1 MDFLKNKRPKMQG
14 SPNRKGRVGGDF
26 GMRYRPHLDKY
37 FLKPERQQAAKRSLE
52 EEWEE
57 DVKKC
62 SHPRWRRTIF
72 LGDTYFTC
80 EQCGSRRRQ
89 AVEPTTFPMSR
100 DEAEDWFEE
109 CYPQGTS
116 PSSCCHDTRPLRN
129 ERLICEHQA
138 IAMREQPPVSVAKA
152 DMSKSEA
159 YCCLTAR
166 MHAATTVDSEVQ
178 ALARRYT
185 AALQVLES
193 RLTRNVNVRN
203 KEAAERQQQLSVPRL
218 KVRDMV
224 LGGYF
229 YANVSLQRKN
239 VFVEG
244 AVWDELW
251 LVHHRLRLMYPS
263 LPRDMPTIT
272 YLEGLILRLFPALS
286 HAQTEVL
293 KATALDWIYTV
304 ARSHPTTPKRSLI
317 CCALIAMAAE
327 IGRGLSE
334 EMFRFL
340 QDFDVNYSK
349 WQEVIS
355 MFGQVAEEVLQR
367 APQPLQLEAEQWL
380 DEQETAKEWAT
391 RKEELNGGR
400 HHEGDAR
407 KAGKRKAEDE
417 EQPAAKRLKKKAH
430 VDAEKTLHSGKHRD
444 KVKIPPG
451 RVPRSP
457 GRAAWNDLAI
467 YVSGPSLAPPPLSP
481 PICYFC
487 CFFLGY

>member
-1 MDFLKNKRPKMQG
+1 MNTHQEGKARPAPRPASTVRWAPRPG
-14 SPNRKGRVGGDF
+14 APSDRSGRDGGDF

-52 EEWEE
+52 EEWDE

-62 SHPRWRRTIF
+62 SHPRWRRVNF

-80 EQCGSRRRQ
+80 DKCGSHRRQ
-89 AVEPTTFPMSR
+89 AVEPTTFKMSR
-100 DEAEDWFEE
+100 DEARDWFEE
-109 CYPQGTS
+109 CYPQGAS
-116 PSSCCHDTRPLRN
+116 PSSPCHDAEPLRN
-129 ERLICEHQA
+129 ECLISEHQT
-138 IAMREQPPVSVAKA
+138 
-152 DMSKSEA
+152 
-159 YCCLTAR
+159 LAR
-166 MHAATTVDSEVQ
+166 PRVHAATPVDSEVQ
-178 ALARRYT
+178 TLARRYT
-185 AALQVLES
+185 AALQVFES
-193 RLTRNVNVRN
+193 RLTRNTNARN
-203 KEAAERQQQLSVPRL
+203 KEAAQRQQQQQEDSEDSLGESKDSLNKGRQGSKKVSVPRL

-239 VFVEG
+239 VFVAG

-272 YLEGLILRLFPALS
+272 YLEGLIPRLFPRLS

-304 ARSHPTTPKRSLI
+304 ARRQPTTPKRSLI

-334 EMFRFL
+334 EDVRFL
-340 QDFDVNYSK
+340 QDFDGKYSK

-355 MFGQVAEEVLQR
+355 MFGQVGDEVLQR
-367 APQPLQLEAEQWL
+367 APQPLQPEAEQWL
-380 DEQETAKEWAT
+380 DEQETAREWTT

-407 KAGKRKAEDE
+407 KAGKRKAEGE
-417 EQPAAKRLKKKAH
+417 EQPAAKRLKKKTH
-430 VDAEKTLHSGKHRD
+430 VDAEKTLHSGKQRD
-444 KVKIPPG
+444 SDEFMKK
-451 RVPRSP
+451 RKKTKK
-457 GRAAWNDLAI
+457 
-467 YVSGPSLAPPPLSP
+467 
-481 PICYFC
+481 
-487 CFFLGY
+487 

>member
-1 MDFLKNKRPKMQG
+1 MEFLKNQIPKMQG
-14 SPNRKGRVGGDF
+14 SPDRKGRDGGDF

-62 SHPRWRRTIF
+62 SHPHWRRGIF

-80 EQCGSRRRQ
+80 EKCGSRRRQ

-100 DEAEDWFEE
+100 DEAEDW
-109 CYPQGTS
+109 
-116 PSSCCHDTRPLRN
+116 
-129 ERLICEHQA
+129 
-138 IAMREQPPVSVAKA
+138 REQSPASVAKA
-152 DMSKSEA
+152 VSAEDMSKSEA

-178 ALARRYT
+178 TLARRYT

-203 KEAAERQQQLSVPRL
+203 KEAAEQQQQQHEASGDSPDEGEDSLKKGRQGSKKLSVPRL

-272 YLEGLILRLFPALS
+272 YLEGLILRLFPGLS
-286 HAQTEVL
+286 HAQTEVI

-304 ARSHPTTPKRSLI
+304 ARSQPTTPKRSLI

-334 EMFRFL
+334 EDVRFL
-340 QDFDVNYSK
+340 QDFDGNYSK

-355 MFGQVAEEVLQR
+355 MFGQVAEKVLQR
-367 APQPLQLEAEQWL
+367 APQPLQHEAEQWL

-407 KAGKRKAEDE
+407 KAGKRKAEGE
-417 EQPAAKRLKKKAH
+417 
-430 VDAEKTLHSGKHRD
+430 
-444 KVKIPPG
+444 
-451 RVPRSP
+451 
-457 GRAAWNDLAI
+457 
-467 YVSGPSLAPPPLSP
+467 
-481 PICYFC
+481 
-487 CFFLGY
+487 